1 MVRGVGGLP
10 PTPLTK
16 KKSPFGDF
24 VLDLADLQSLKNIL
38 GLTQKLIQNFVTE
51 LAPLGLGDF
60 VVLELAEHD
69 RVLVLHR

>member
-38 GLTQKLIQNFVTE
+38 IVGQCLVHHLVTE

-69 RVLVLHR
+69 RVLVLHG